1 LTVKIIPISPD
12 YRANFDG
19 IFGTTPCASAE
30 RLIDKTGSKFTASE
44 IQGVIN
50 SIPPTPLIAPDG
62 TGSASSAPRG
72 ATILDCFPD
81 RVFMTSPLPASWGM
95 VDGRPF

>member
-1 LTVKIIPISPD
+1 VKIIPISPD

-19 IFGTTPCASAE
+19 IFGTTPGASASVVV
-30 RLIDKTGSKFTASE
+30 DMCPHASE
-44 IQGVIN
+44 IPGVFEKQ
-50 SIPPTPLIAPDG
+50 PPTPLIAPDG

-72 ATILDCFPD
+72 DAKIY
-81 RVFMTSPLPASWGM
+81 MTTPLPASWGM

>member
-1 LTVKIIPISPD
+1 MTVKIIPISPD
-12 YRANFDG
+12 YRENFDKV
-19 IFGTTPCASAE
+19 FKKQTSCASANKG
-30 RLIDKTGSKFTASE
+30 LSACGHNPASE

-72 ATILDCFPD
+72 DAKIY
-81 RVFMTSPLPASWGM
+81 MTTPLPASWGM